1 LITPI
6 RPNRLR
12 AGIFLAP
19 FHPVDEDPTLALR
32 RDIDLIEHL
41 DRVGFDE
48 AWIGE
53 HHSAGYEIIASPE
66 LMIAAIAER
75 TSRIR
80 LGTGVISL
88 PYHHPLMVANR
99 IVQLDHMT
107 RGRAMFGVGP
117 GLLPS
122 DAEMLGV
129 PVPKQRDRMAESL
142 DVILRL
148 VAGETVTEQ
157 TEWYTMKE
165 ARCQLLPYTRPRPEF
180 AVASTFTPSGG
191 KLAGRYNAGMLCVA
205 ASQQAGY
212 DVLGT
217 NWQIACEIARENGRE
232 MDRSVLR
239 LVAPMHIAESREEA
253 MRDVKFGLKKWLAYF
268 TAINPT
274 EAAAGADLK
283 ATDAAQGMID
293 SGRAVIGTPDDA
305 IAMIEKL
312 EKQSGGFGC
321 ILMLAHNWANFDAT
335 KRSYE
340 LFARHVLPHFNGS
353 NIARE
358 SSLNWVRDNGAVL
371 IGKAMSAAA
380 ETVQKHF
387 AEVAAKQKH

>member
-1 LITPI
+1 MTTPI

-32 RDIDLIEHL
+32 RDIDLLEHL
-41 DRVGFDE
+41 DRIGFDE

-66 LMIAAIAER
+66 LMIAAAAQR
-75 TSRIR
+75 THRIR

-99 IVQLDHMT
+99 IVQLDHLT

-129 PVPKQRDRMAESL
+129 PVVKQRDRMAESL

-148 VAGETVTEQ
+148 LAGEVVTER
-157 TEWYTMKE
+157 TEWYTLNE

-191 KLAGRYNAGMLCVA
+191 TLAGRYGIGMLCVA

-232 MDRSVLR
+232 MDRAMLR
-239 LVAPMHIAESREEA
+239 LVAPMHIAETRDQA
-253 MRDVKFGLKKWLAYF
+253 MRDVKYGLTKWIDYF
-268 TAINPT
+268 AAINPT
-274 EAAAGADLK
+274 ASGDDLAAKDP
-283 ATDAAQGMID
+283 AQAMID
-293 SGRAVIGTPDDA
+293 SGRAAIGTPDDA
-305 IAMIEKL
+305 IAMIERL
-312 EKQSGGFGC
+312 EKQSGGFGT
-321 ILMLAHNWANFDAT
+321 ILMLAHNWANFEAT
-335 KRSYE
+335 RKSYE
-340 LFARHVLPHFNGS
+340 LMARHVLPRFNGS
-353 NIARE
+353 NLGRTASLDWTRE
-358 SSLNWVRDNGAVL
+358 HGAEL
-371 IGKAMSAAA
+371 IGKAMKAAS

-387 AEVAAKQKH
+387 AQQAAKKKAG

>member
-1 LITPI
+1 MNPI
-6 RPNRLR
+6 RPNRMR

-19 FHPVDEDPTLALR
+19 FHPTDEDPTLALR
-32 RDIDLIEHL
+32 RDIDLIAHL
-41 DRVGFDE
+41 DRIGFDE

-66 LMIAAIAER
+66 LMIAAAAER
-75 TSRIR
+75 TERIR

-99 IVQLDHMT
+99 IIQLDHMT

-129 PVPKQRDRMAESL
+129 PVPKQRDRMSESL
-142 DVILRL
+142 DVIMRL
-148 VAGETVTEQ
+148 LGGEVITEK
-157 TEWYTMKE
+157 TEWYTLKD

-191 KLAGRYNAGMLCVA
+191 KLAGRYGIGMLCVA
-205 ASQQAGY
+205 ASQAGAY

-217 NWQIACEIARENGRE
+217 NWQVACDIAREHGRE
-232 MDRSVLR
+232 MDRGLLR
-239 LVAPMHIAESREEA
+239 LVVPMHLAESREQA
-253 MRDVKFGLKKWLAYF
+253 MRDVKFGLTKWVDYF
-268 TAINPT
+268 SRINPT
-274 EAAAGADLK
+274 ASGDDLGAADPAE
-283 ATDAAQGMID
+283 GMVA

-305 IAMIEKL
+305 VAMVEKL

-321 ILMLAHNWANFDAT
+321 LLMLAHNWANFEAT
-335 KRSYE
+335 KKSYE
-340 LFARHVLPHFNGS
+340 MFARHVLPRFNGS
-353 NIARE
+353 NFGRTA
-358 SSLNWVRDNGAVL
+358 SLQWYTDNNHEL
-371 IGKAMSAAA
+371 IGKAMQAAA
-380 ETVQKHF
+380 ETVQKF
-387 AEVAAKQKH
+387 MAEQAAKKSH